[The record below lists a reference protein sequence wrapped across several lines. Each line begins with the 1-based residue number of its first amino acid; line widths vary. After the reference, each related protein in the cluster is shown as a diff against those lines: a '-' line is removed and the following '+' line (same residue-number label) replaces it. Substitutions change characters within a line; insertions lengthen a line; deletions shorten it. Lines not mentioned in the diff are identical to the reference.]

1 MPLDKTSDKLLGDI
15 QALIESVRVRVAQTA
30 NAGLVTLY
38 WSIGNRIRKD
48 VLKNKRAFYGA
59 GVLPT
64 LSAKLV
70 PEYGEGFSEKSLRHM
85 VRFSQAFPAEAIVS
99 TLSRQLGWSHFKE
112 IIYMNDPLKRD
123 FYAEMCRVERWSV
136 RTLRAKIGGML
147 YERTALSKKPAA
159 LARMEIAKLREEDKL
174 TLDLVFKDPYFL
186 DFLGLKD
193 VYSEKD
199 LESAILRELERFLI
213 ELGGDFAFV
222 ARQKRITID
231 REDYYIDLL
240 FYHRGMR
247 RLVLVELKLD
257 KFRAADKG
265 QVELYLRWLD
275 KHERRSGEE
284 SPLGLILCA
293 EKTAEHV
300 ELLELE
306 KSGIKVA
313 EYMTDLPPRRILERK
328 LHTAMIVVRERL
340 ATNNG

>member
-59 GVLPT
+59 VVLPT